1 MTRLVKRFRRT
12 RVAGNQSRIALNH
25 PPFFGPVRAT
35 RSDMASDRKIRYAV
49 IGAGNIAQVAV
60 LPAFAHAKSNS
71 ELVAIIS
78 GDGEKRSELAKRYD
92 LELTGSYEDF
102 EHVLREGRI
111 DVVYIATPNE
121 LHKPFALRA
130 AALGVHVLCEK
141 PLATSVADAEEIAA
155 ACVKAGVELMVAYRL
170 HFEEGTL
177 SAIELVKSGKIG
189 DPRVFESV
197 FGHTVRPGDIRT
209 RADMGG
215 GAMFDLGVYCVNAV
229 RNLFQ
234 AEPILT
240 FASSLMKDDV
250 DDTTTAFLLF
260 PHGRTAH
267 FTVSNSVAGVSS
279 YRVVGTEGDLRVE
292 PAYEYSDKIEHH
304 LTVDGK
310 SSTTQF
316 GKRDQFAP
324 ELEYFSRCILEG
336 RAPEPDAEEAID
348 DLHVIEAILKSAKT
362 GAMVALQPRKRIR
375 RPSLAQESSKRAV
388 GKQETV
394 NAPSPSLK

>member
-1 MTRLVKRFRRT
+1 M
-12 RVAGNQSRIALNH
+12 S
-25 PPFFGPVRAT
+25 
-35 RSDMASDRKIRYAV
+35 SDRKIRYAV
-49 IGAGNIAQVAV
+49 VGAGNIAQVAV

-78 GDGEKRSELAKRYD
+78 GDPEKRSELAKRYD
-92 LELTGSYEDF
+92 LDLTGSYDDF

-111 DVVYIATPNE
+111 DVAYIATPNE

-141 PLATSVADAEEIAA
+141 PLATSVADAEAIAA
-155 ACVKAGVELMVAYRL
+155 ACVRAGVELMVAYRL

-177 SAIELVKSGKIG
+177 SAIELVKSGRIG

-215 GAMFDLGVYCVNAV
+215 GAMFDLGVYCINAV

-234 AEPILT
+234 AEPTLV
-240 FASSLMKDDV
+240 FASSQMKEGV
-250 DDTTTAFLLF
+250 DDTTTAILHF
-260 PHGRTAH
+260 PHGRVAH

-279 YRVVGTEGDLRVE
+279 YRVVGTQGNLRVE
-292 PAYEYSDKIEHH
+292 PGYEYTDKLEHH
-304 LTVDGK
+304 LTVDEK
-310 SSTTQF
+310 SSTTKF

-336 RAPEPDAEEAID
+336 HAPEPDAEEAID
-348 DLHVIEAILKSAKT
+348 DLYVIEAILKSAKT
-362 GAMVALQPRKRIR
+362 GAPVPLEPRRRIR
-375 RPSLAQESSKRAV
+375 RPSMAQESSKRAV
-388 GKQETV
+388 GKQETI
-394 NAPSPSLK
+394 NAPSPSMK